1 MPTKPLPP
9 VARFIRERRETLQ
22 LSLQDVAELFGLS
35 YQAIAQR
42 EKGVTKVKLSEVPRF
57 AEILQVP
64 PEQLT
69 RLILGTAGASGK
81 IPVVNRTAAGG
92 FIDNAEWGVNS
103 TEGYTY
109 VDRDIQTEDGDLF
122 ALVVDGSS
130 MAPTLLDRDLVIC
143 KPVPQDADRMP
154 PPRTVVYIRMS
165 ADSRTPGGM
174 LCRWNPQRDG
184 TYLLEKDNPAY
195 PSVVVSREHVEQFAV
210 VVQRRT
216 PFRS

>member
-69 RLILGTAGASGK
+69 RLILGTAGAGGK

-92 FIDNAEWGVNS
+92 FIDNTEWGVNS

-109 VDRDIQTEDGDLF
+109 VDRDIQTEDSDLF

-130 MAPTLLDRDLVIC
+130 MAPTLLERDLVIC
-143 KPVPQDADRMP
+143 KPVPPDADRMP

-165 ADSRTPGGM
+165 ADSRAPGGM
-174 LCRWNPQRDG
+174 LCRWHPQRDG
-184 TYLLEKDNPAY
+184 MYLLEKDNPAY
-195 PSVVVSREHVEQFAV
+195 SSVVVSREHVEQFAV
-210 VVQRRT
+210 VVQKRT